1 MSNQLEILEVLECAK
16 NGDARCQ
23 RIIYEVI
30 TPFIYHLI
38 LKYVPNEDD
47 AADLAQETMIT
58 AFEKLKNYNS
68 DKGSFKSW
76 TAKIAINKAL
86 KWKNSRMSLVSPE
99 EFEKLMRILTNEQN
113 SLELLIRQMKS
124 CIIVNNI
131 VLTNL

>member
-68 DKGSFKSW
+68 DIYLWFCYDCQGQVKHIPG
-76 TAKIAINKAL
+76 T
-86 KWKNSRMSLVSPE
+86 
-99 EFEKLMRILTNEQN
+99 
-113 SLELLIRQMKS
+113 
-124 CIIVNNI
+124 
-131 VLTNL
+131 